1 MAKKI
6 TKKAIN
12 IMKIDVVSEKLEI
25 LENRLMMRMTRG
37 NKASMFFHIKN
48 LKENLEE
55 LKRGL

>member
-1 MAKKI
+1 
-6 TKKAIN
+6 
-12 IMKIDVVSEKLEI
+12 MKIDVMSEKLEI